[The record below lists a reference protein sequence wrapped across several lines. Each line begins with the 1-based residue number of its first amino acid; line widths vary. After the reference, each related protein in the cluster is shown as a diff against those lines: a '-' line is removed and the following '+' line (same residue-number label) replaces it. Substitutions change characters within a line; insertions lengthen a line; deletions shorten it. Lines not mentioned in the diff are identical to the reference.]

1 MNAPDRISELVDRA
15 ADRALFGGSPSRE
28 ERALADS
35 LGIDL
40 ERETESLELAAAF
53 LATHA
58 APARASA
65 DEMPAALRARLHAL
79 AEARVSAPDAVSTLA
94 PAPQPIPIAT
104 ARRRMPASV
113 VAAWTVAAASIAV
126 AVASNWSLLA
136 DAIRGGDQSTTA
148 IDSPEGFLATHPRAL
163 RAALAHGGDA
173 HARPDARGEACFDPE
188 TGEGV
193 LFIEGLAPNDPAV
206 EQYQLWI
213 FDRTRDERFPVDGG
227 VFDVSRDGRAVIP
240 VQAKLRVGEP
250 VLFAVTVEPPGGSV
264 VSERRIALVARPAER
279 R

>member
-1 MNAPDRISELVDRA
+1 MNAPDRISELMDRA
-15 ADRALFGGSPSRE
+15 ADRALFGGSPPRE
-28 ERALADS
+28 EHALAGS

-53 LATHA
+53 LAAHA
-58 APARASA
+58 APARAS
-65 DEMPAALRARLHAL
+65 DDEEMPASLRARLHAL
-79 AEARVSAPDAVSTLA
+79 AEAHVTAPAPASAPVSPPT

-104 ARRRMPASV
+104 ARRRVPASV

-136 DAIRGGDQSTTA
+136 DAIRGGDPATTA

-163 RAALAHGGDA
+163 RAALTNGGDA

-213 FDRTRDERFPVDGG
+213 FDRTRDERFPVD
-227 VFDVSRDGRAVIP
+227 
-240 VQAKLRVGEP
+240 
-250 VLFAVTVEPPGGSV
+250 
-264 VSERRIALVARPAER
+264 
-279 R
+279 